1 MKQRAGDGS
10 RSGYQL
16 GSPLMSTNI
25 YSLSHPGTQNS
36 GNYLAYPSTMDSI
49 RQLLK
54 RPTPPSIPT
63 IEIGNALFYAADT
76 GNSTALVPLQEVR
89 PWSPSDDAR
98 RRRDAERFTTQTDAT
113 IGSGLYGVVKLLG
126 ASDVLADSVL
136 GIGSIADIALGSAR
150 FGGVGRTPRAPP
162 RRVAS
167 PTQQQPAVRFGLP
180 TASGQA
186 TRTKST
192 VTSEQVGGGS
202 EAARSIK
209 PPGWQEPLP
218 DKPRH
223 DQERGHLLA
232 NVLGGTGKDP
242 RNLVTIPMKTNRD
255 MWKFEKIVR
264 DRAKLG
270 EVVEYHV
277 QPLYDGPGQ
286 SPSIILMT
294 ATGSRGLQMSRV
306 IVVKKPKQP

>member
-1 MKQRAGDGS
+1 
-10 RSGYQL
+10 
-16 GSPLMSTNI
+16 MSTND
-25 YSLSHPGTQNS
+25 YSFVQPGIQNS
-36 GNYLAYPSTMDSI
+36 SAYLIYPSPLDYI

-54 RPTPPSIPT
+54 RPSPPSIPT
-63 IEIGNALFYAADT
+63 IEIGDALFYAVDT
-76 GNSTALVPLQEVR
+76 GYSTALVPLQEVR

-98 RRRDAERFTTQTDAT
+98 RRRDAERFTTQTHAT
-113 IGSGLYGVVKLLG
+113 IGSGLYGVAKLLG
-126 ASDVLADSVL
+126 ASDGLADSVL

-150 FGGVGRTPRAPP
+150 FGGVVRTPRAPP

-180 TASGQA
+180 KASGQA
-186 TRTKST
+186 TRTNST
-192 VTSEQVGGGS
+192 VTSKQVGAGS

-209 PPGWQEPLP
+209 PPGWQKPLP

-242 RNLVTIPMKTNRD
+242 RNLVTIPKKTNRY
-255 MWKFEKIVR
+255 MWEFEKIVR

-270 EVVEYHV
+270 EVVKYHV

-306 IVVKKPKQP
+306 IVVKKPNQP